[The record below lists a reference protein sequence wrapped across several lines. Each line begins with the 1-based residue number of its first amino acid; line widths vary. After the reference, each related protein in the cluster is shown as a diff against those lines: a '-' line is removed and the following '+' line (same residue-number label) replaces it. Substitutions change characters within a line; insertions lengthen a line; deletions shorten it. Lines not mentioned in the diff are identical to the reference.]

1 MSLFDI
7 FKSSN
12 EPTVEDKTLVVI
24 DWDKVRKNVQDLSFV
39 AEYKQPKV
47 WVFVRKWA
55 NENLVDR
62 LINEQPFDIKE
73 QPQHEKYLSHYL
85 IANVM
90 HELFAVGGYNK
101 VVFIC
106 GDESYIGTADFIRD
120 LDFETDLKIFDRRQR
135 VSNDKGGRGQE
146 RDDRGDRGDRG
157 DRSDRGD
164 RGDRG
169 SSNRGRDNSRY
180 DSRGRKEDRSSNR
193 NHDRNKGK
201 ERGGSKRKSS
211 TPEME
216 HTPQEYANMIVN
228 RIKKD
233 LELNKSYTNSRL
245 AQMVKSTT
253 GHAISNLIGNR
264 GNRQLLDALQD
275 KGQLEVIDNQ
285 HFKLL
290 EQPDRDVIAELIGK
304 NQHRRS
310 RRGGGKGRGNRNDNQ
325 NDDSDN
331 SQNKNAKQQQPENQ
345 PA

>member
-62 LINEQPFDIKE
+62 LVNEQPFDIKE

-90 HELFAVGGYNK
+90 HELFAVGGYSK

-106 GDESYIGTADFIRD
+106 GDESYIGTADYIRD

-135 VSNDKGGRGQE
+135 VSNDKGGRGQK
-146 RDDRGDRGDRG
+146 RDDSN
-157 DRSDRGD
+157 DRSDRG
-164 RGDRG
+164 GRG
-169 SSNRGRDNSRY
+169 SSNRGRDNSRN
-180 DSRGRKEDRSSNR
+180 DSRGKKNDRNNDR
-193 NHDRNKGK
+193 GNDRNKGK
-201 ERGGSKRKSS
+201 DRGGSKRKSS
-211 TPEME
+211 KPEME

-304 NQHRRS
+304 KQHRRS
-310 RRGGGKGRGNRNDNQ
+310 RRGGGKGRGKQNDNQ
-325 NDDSDN
+325 NDNSDN
-331 SQNKNAKQQQPENQ
+331 SQNENAKQQEPENQ